1 MSELLHK
8 LGIDWKLLL
17 AQAANFFIILVIL
30 RFTVYK
36 PLLKML
42 HERRRKIEQGLTDS
56 DAAEKKLS
64 EVDMAYKQKIAEAEK
79 ESLVILSKLEGQA
92 KEKEAEILRIAKG
105 KETEILATAEKIAE
119 AKKKESEA
127 LVYKEAVY
135 LVKSAVAKAVNLKPS
150 LVQESL
156 IQEAVEAL
164 KKSKQ

>member
-1 MSELLHK
+1 MSELIHK

-42 HERRRKIEQGLTDS
+42 GERRRKIEQGFKDS
-56 DAAEKKLS
+56 EEAAKRLG
-64 EVDMAYKQKIAEAEK
+64 EVDSAYKQKIAEAEK
-79 ESLVILSKLEGQA
+79 ESLTMMAKLEERA
-92 KEKEAEILRIAKG
+92 KGKEAEILGAAKN
-105 KETEILATAEKIAE
+105 KEAEILASAQKIAE
-119 AKKKESEA
+119 ARKKESEA
-127 LVYKEAVY
+127 LVYKEAVF

-150 LVQESL
+150 LVSESL
-156 IQEAVEAL
+156 IEEAVQSL

>member
-1 MSELLHK
+1 MQELIHK

-17 AQAANFFIILVIL
+17 AQAVNFLIILGIL

-42 HERRRKIEQGLTDS
+42 GERRRRIEQGLKDS
-56 DAAEKKLS
+56 EEASKKLG
-64 EVDMAYKQKIAEAEK
+64 EVDAAYKQKIAEAEK
-79 ESLVILSKLEGQA
+79 ESLVILSKLERHA
-92 KEKEAEILRIAKG
+92 KEKEAEILRIAKS

-127 LVYKEAVY
+127 LVYKEAVS
-135 LVKSAVAKAVNLKPS
+135 LVKSAVAKAANLKPS
-150 LVQESL
+150 LIGEPL
-156 IQEAVEAL
+156 IEEAVEAL